1 MRILHF
7 CAGLEGWNGMANTA
21 RQFVEEETAAG
32 LDSRLTSDP
41 EDVVKGV
48 DVVHIHGAWLPVLW
62 KVAKKAKQI
71 GAKLII
77 RPAGSYDPVRRAY
90 HGWKKTL
97 VAPFEH
103 VMLNRSDIIQATCD
117 AEADW
122 IREYHPGAKVELT
135 DLKRFFNL
143 DVPIVRPR
151 LIRHA
156 EPLHVLYMGRNHPL
170 KGVRYL
176 REAVKAVI
184 SLGHG
189 IPGLAK
195 VDCIEYREAS
205 NVYGKEKESLWE
217 WTDVLCLPTLSENFG
232 RVVAEAL
239 EHGRPVITTDGAPA
253 WADLKPEQGI
263 YLKGYR
269 NGTAAERVRL
279 LKDAIIGFVD

>member
-122 IREYHPGAKVELT
+122 IRGYHPNAKIELT

-170 KGVRYL
+170 KGVGYL
-176 REAVKAVI
+176 REAVKSVI

-205 NVYGKEKESLWE
+205 SVYGDEKETLWE

-253 WADLKPEQGI
+253 WADLKSEQGV
-263 YLKGYR
+263 YLRGYR
-269 NGTAAERVRL
+269 NGTAAERVRM